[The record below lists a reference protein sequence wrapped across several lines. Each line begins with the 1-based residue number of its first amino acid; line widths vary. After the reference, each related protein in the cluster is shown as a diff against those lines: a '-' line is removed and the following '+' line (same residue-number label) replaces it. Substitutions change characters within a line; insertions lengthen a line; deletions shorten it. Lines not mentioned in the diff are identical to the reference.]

1 VINPAVD
8 KLAEHTG
15 VKRAC
20 ELLGRPRGSHY
31 RALEATM
38 YATICSFHTS
48 GVVIAEG
55 LVS

>member
-1 VINPAVD
+1 MINPAVD

-31 RALEATM
+31 RALEATLYPM
-38 YATICSFHTS
+38 ICLFHTS

-55 LVS
+55 LVA